1 MLLIYSIIILFL
13 ITKFAR
19 NFIKKNAT
27 ILYILSTII
36 SLIVVYLVASEVYQN
51 FSIAFRRHFFN
62 LFSKGSLAT
71 AGFVFV
77 MYAGALPKGEMRKRL
92 MSIRGELSIISSI
105 LILAHNISYGF
116 TYFKY
121 LFVSPEKMSTTQ
133 LAAAVISI
141 ILIFIMMPLFITSFN
156 FVRKR
161 MHPFIWELLQKL
173 AYLFYTLIY
182 VHVIL
187 ILFPLAKEGSY
198 YSLFNLAVY
207 TFVFLTYFA
216 MRTSRLYISWGK
228 GKKLVIINYI
238 AFTLLGIGIIL
249 MSFPR

>member
-1 MLLIYSIIILFL
+1 MLLIYSIIILL
-13 ITKFAR
+13 LLTKFAR

-27 ILYILSTII
+27 FLYILITII
-36 SLIVVYLVASEVYQN
+36 SVLVVYLVASGIYQN

-71 AGFVFV
+71 AGFIFV

-92 MSIRGELSIISSI
+92 MSIRAQLSIISSI

-133 LAAAVISI
+133 LAAAVLSI
-141 ILIFIMMPLFITSFN
+141 ILIFMMLPLFITSFN
-156 FVRKR
+156 CIRKR
-161 MHPFIWELLQKL
+161 MHPFIWESLQKL
-173 AYLFYTLIY
+173 AYPFYILIY
-182 VHVIL
+182 VHVLL
-187 ILFPLAKEGSY
+187 ILFPLAKAGTY

-207 TFVFLTYFA
+207 TLVFFVYFA
-216 MRTSRLYISWGK
+216 MRTSRVYIANGVS
-228 GKKLVIINYI
+228 KKVIIFNYLAFACI
-238 AFTLLGIGIIL
+238 AIGIIL
-249 MSFPR
+249 MSMPV